1 MADNLTLVHYGD
13 LKTCD
18 PKDVVNRTGAVWDP
32 ESGQYEICIWGN
44 DYIIA
49 PDKCR
54 IAPKTS
60 GQSSYQDFLYLFMVY
75 YLIHGQDISPSGTWV
90 SEKDIKGG
98 EGFFRGP
105 HLIPV
110 QSIADAAA
118 NDVNLFN
125 QACEQLKGV
134 PIEFADAAFSFE
146 ITPAIPMALLFWE
159 GDEDFPCDV
168 KMLLDQTIDQHL
180 SLDIIFALAVE
191 VCAAV
196 TKVVESR

>member
-1 MADNLTLVHYGD
+1 MADNLTQVHFDD
-13 LKTCD
+13 LKACD
-18 PKDVVNRTGAVWDP
+18 PNDVVKRTKAVWDP
-32 ESGQYEICIWGN
+32 DLRQYEICVWGH
-44 DYIIA
+44 DYIVA
-49 PDKCR
+49 PDQCR
-54 IAPKTS
+54 VTPKTS
-60 GQSSYQDFLYLFMVY
+60 GHSSYQDFLYLFIVY
-75 YLIHGQDISPSGTWV
+75 YLMHGRDIPPSGTWV

-110 QSIADAAA
+110 QSIADAVD
-118 NDVNLFN
+118 NDVSLFK
-125 QACEQLKGV
+125 QACEKLNGV
-134 PIEFADAAFSFE
+134 PIEFADAAFSFD

-159 GDEDFPCDV
+159 GDEDFPSEV